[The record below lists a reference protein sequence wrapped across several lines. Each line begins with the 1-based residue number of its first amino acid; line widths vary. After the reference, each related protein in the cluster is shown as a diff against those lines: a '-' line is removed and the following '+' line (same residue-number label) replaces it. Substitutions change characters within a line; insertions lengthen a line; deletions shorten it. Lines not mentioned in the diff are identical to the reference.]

1 MNNRVDKPM
10 RSPAELIAM
19 LRDEKGITF
28 NYMTPT
34 EAETYL
40 NDRNNYLRTA
50 SYRKNYEK
58 HTTGENVGN
67 TSNSILH
74 ILLSY
79 QSWICISGSACSKCA
94 STSNMR

>member
-19 LRDEKGITF
+19 LRDEKGTTF

-58 HTTGENVGN
+58 HTTGENVGKYIQLDFAYLVEL
-67 TSNSILH
+67 SKLDMYLRQR
-74 ILLSY
+74 LL
-79 QSWICISGSACSKCA
+79 QIPAA
-94 STSNMR
+94 VLR